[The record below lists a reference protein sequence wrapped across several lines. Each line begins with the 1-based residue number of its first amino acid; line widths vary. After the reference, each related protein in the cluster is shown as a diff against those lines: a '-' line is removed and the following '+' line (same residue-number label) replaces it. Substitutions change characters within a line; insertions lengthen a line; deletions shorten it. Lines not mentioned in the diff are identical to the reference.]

1 MGKNH
6 RYLRYL
12 YFLDIYGKNLLC
24 WLQVNFDVRQGIS
37 LKPMAPVTFN
47 RRNRRIFE
55 KRAQGLLRA
64 DINHWY

>member
-1 MGKNH
+1 
-6 RYLRYL
+6 
-12 YFLDIYGKNLLC
+12 
-24 WLQVNFDVRQGIS
+24 
-37 LKPMAPVTFN
+37 MAPVTFN